1 MARAFLVLAL
11 ALLAPLAHADGRIC
25 ISRDVMLFG
34 DRAVGT
40 SVAQTA
46 VVSNCGDA
54 PFRLTEVS
62 VHPSTASAFHVAS
75 TCASGQTLGAGQS
88 CAVDVTFAPTVAGQV
103 SGGVWLYN
111 STSTGSQLV
120 TFYGRG
126 IDATSGTASLSVS
139 PAPLDFGA
147 QAVGT
152 TSAVRTMTLLN
163 RGPSTL
169 TLRAVVV
176 NGPAAYDYG
185 IEGSCGLGEAI
196 RPGATCE
203 LYFTFTPSTAG
214 SRPAQL
220 NIDAPEL
227 AQLATVSLRG
237 TGSVA
242 PPAPAAPPAVDIVEF
257 YNARLNHYFMTA
269 TADEA
274 AAIDRGSVGPDWERT
289 GHAFKAFA
297 AGTSG
302 GGAVDVCRFFGT
314 PGVGPASHF
323 FTGHAAECAAVRTN
337 PHWLDEGIAFR
348 AVVPVG
354 TLCPVGTAAV
364 VRFFWPGGEVAKSRH
379 RYAHDAAVI
388 AAMRAAG
395 WIDEG
400 PVFCSAP

>member
-1 MARAFLVLAL
+1 MARAFLVVVL

-25 ISRDVMLFG
+25 LSRDVMLFG

-75 TCASGQTLGAGQS
+75 TCSSGQTLGAGQS
-88 CAVDVTFAPTVAGQV
+88 CAVDVTFAPTAAGQV

-111 STSTGSQLV
+111 DTVTRSQLV

-126 IDATSGTASLSVS
+126 IDASAGGATLSIS

-152 TSAVRTMTLLN
+152 TSGVR
-163 RGPSTL
+163 TL
-169 TLRAVVV
+169 TLRNLGPSSLTFTALVV

-185 IEGSCGLGEAI
+185 IDGSCAVGQPLQAG
-196 RPGATCE
+196 RSCD
-203 LYFTFTPSTAG
+203 LSFTFTPAAAG
-214 SRPAQL
+214 LRPAQL

-227 AQLATVSLRG
+227 ASLR
-237 TGSVA
+237 TVAIRGSGVV
-242 PPAPAAPPAVDIVEF
+242 PATAPPAVDVVEF
-257 YNARLNHYFMTA
+257 HNAALNHYFVTA
-269 TADEA
+269 NADEA
-274 AAIDRGSVGPDWERT
+274 AAIDRGAVGAGWART
-289 GHAFKAFA
+289 GQAFTAYA

-323 FTGHAAECAAVRTN
+323 FTGHAAECAVVRTN

-354 TLCPVGTAAV
+354 TLCPVGTGAV